1 MVLQHSGVASGERTG
16 CRAWFC
22 LIAIAIGLMLSESPT
37 ALAQSIFAHLSGTVT
52 DSSGA
57 VVTGARVTVTNSASR
72 ITQQVITNKEGY
84 FSIAQL
90 PIGTYDVAVQAKG
103 FEKWVGSG
111 IVLNASDVKDLS
123 IPLRVGTESQ
133 TVEVSATAD
142 QIDITESGAKAETI
156 SAEDLEKQPLIGRN
170 ATEILRI
177 IPGAAQI
184 TRSGTNRPAS
194 DGQNIGINGFMV
206 NGNNSGMSGVSI
218 NGQSGTGLS
227 INQDGQ
233 NVEDPG
239 APGGGTPVNPNPD
252 MISEIQIMTSN
263 YGADNAKGPVV
274 INTVSKSGGAGI
286 HGDFHFFARNSVLNA
301 EEADNKAQEDSSG
314 KSRGSFFIPSH
325 YYYPGFTVGGPIVIP
340 HTHFDGKG
348 RTKFFFHEA
357 FENYRQL
364 VDGGIND
371 AFVPTADMIKTG
383 DFSALGTSPYLGKS
397 DGGWAQPY
405 WSINGRYGVLGLPQ
419 QPTDSAL
426 LAERKGCTI
435 NNGVMS
441 QACIDPNAQLW
452 LQHSLP
458 TANLSAP
465 NSDGWNYVSTV
476 QQSDNSTHNM
486 AKFDMNFGENT
497 KAYIT
502 WSRQRENAIE
512 PLGLWQG
519 SGNWVIPGPSQDLSK
534 NTSDLYTFNML
545 HVFSPSLTVEG
556 RVGYTHMDMPGSP
569 QTKANVLRKDMGF
582 PLKGVFNNPNA
593 PIATSWS
600 GSIPNIGDIGHDYH
614 PNFYAEKGIPS
625 TGADLTKVYK
635 THTAKFGFLWENIYN
650 AQDAWSQYQG
660 VFSYGIWNR
669 FFTGNNYADILMGA
683 NQGYYEQALPPV
695 VHMQQA
701 ATSFYAND
709 HWKLNRRVTLDYGLR
724 FEHYATPYADNQYG
738 AAVFDPSKYGADV
751 TAGKQNP
758 GVSWH
763 NINSSTPI
771 SGATQQFLVYSPR
784 FGASIDVYG
793 NGKTIV
799 RGGWGMYRYEINM
812 QDDHLGAANT
822 ALGSVGWGAPGA
834 AATWEDIDQF
844 QNTGSGSNITCA
856 AAQTGGIDAGKT
868 SDCAPA
874 IKFGAPTNMQNG
886 NITALDARDKD
897 QPYTVTYSLN
907 IDQEFPKRLM
917 AEFSYVGNYSALG
930 QVGVNFNAVPIGAMT
945 NTTVDAKC
953 SDLDT
958 SATNPEQTRLSDS
971 QCQQRFRPFPYY
983 QGINANES
991 GGLSQYDSLQTK
1003 LTRSSQWV
1011 TFNLNYAWSKN
1022 MGNTT
1027 SSGAFKDWGKHEY
1040 WNVLSYNRT
1049 HVFNASYVFTT
1060 PTKQFSNRFL
1070 RGAVNG
1076 YQLSG
1081 ITQMQSGAMLSAVS
1095 GTYFNL
1101 QNGPNA
1107 VYSVGSPD
1115 VTVAPVLTCDPSLG
1129 LKKNQ
1134 FANPSCFAFPTQ
1146 GTGIGNTRMPALHG
1160 PLYWGSDAAAEKDF
1174 TITEHQKVEFR
1185 FTAKNFMNHDLL
1197 SFASGDPNLTLNFS
1211 NGGSGAPPLGTLQN
1225 ASTFGYAT
1233 KHYGQRLLELSAKY
1247 TF

>member
-1 MVLQHSGVASGERTG
+1 MRTG
-16 CRAWFC
+16 CRAWRC
-22 LIAIAIGLMLSESPT
+22 LIAIAIGLVLSACST
-37 ALAQSIFAHLSGTVT
+37 ASAQSIFAHLSGSVT
-52 DSSGA
+52 DTSGA
-57 VVTGARVTVTNSASR
+57 VVAGAKITVTNSATR
-72 ITQQVITNKEGY
+72 ITQQLTTNKDGY
-84 FSIAQL
+84 FSVGQL
-90 PIGTYDVAVQAKG
+90 AIGTYDVSVQAKG
-103 FEKWVGSG
+103 FEKWNGTG

-123 IPLRVGTESQ
+123 IPLRVGAETQ

-184 TRSGTNRPAS
+184 TLNGTNRPAA
-194 DGQNIGINGFMV
+194 DGEMIGVNGFTV
-206 NGNNSGMSGVSI
+206 NGNAGGMAGVSI

-239 APGGGTPVNPNPD
+239 APGGATPVNPNPD
-252 MISEIQIMTSN
+252 MISEIQVLTSN

-274 INTVSKSGGAGI
+274 INTVSKSGGSRF

-301 EEADNKAQEDSSG
+301 EEADSRAQEVQNNFKPG
-314 KSRGSFFIPSH
+314 YLKVPSQ
-325 YYYPGFTVGGPIVIP
+325 YYYPGFTVGGPVIIP
-340 HTHFDGKG
+340 HTGLNGKG
-348 RTKFFFHEA
+348 RNRFFFHEA
-357 FENYRQL
+357 FEDYRQL
-364 VDGGIND
+364 IDGGIND
-371 AFVPTADMIKTG
+371 AFVPTADMITTG
-383 DFSALGTSPYLGKS
+383 DFSALGTADYLSKN

-405 WSINGRYGVLGLPQ
+405 WSINGRYGVLGVPQ
-419 QPTDSAL
+419 SPTDQAF
-426 LAERKGCTI
+426 LAERPGCSI
-435 NNGVMS
+435 NNGVMTK
-441 QACIDPNAQLW
+441 ACIDPSAQLW

-458 TANLSAP
+458 AANLSVP
-465 NSDGWNYVSTV
+465 NSAGWNYVKTV
-476 QQSDNSTHNM
+476 QEPQNDAHNM
-486 AKFDMNFGENT
+486 AKLDMNFGENT

-502 WSRQRENAIE
+502 WSRQRENATE

-519 SGNWVIPGPSQDLSK
+519 SGDWVVPGPSPDLSK

-569 QTKANVLRKDMGF
+569 QIKANVLRSDMNF

-625 TGADLTKVYK
+625 AGADLTKVFR

-650 AQDAWSQYQG
+650 AQDAWAQYQG
-660 VFSYGIWNR
+660 VFSYGIWSR

-701 ATSFYAND
+701 ATSFYATD
-709 HWKLNRRVTLDYGLR
+709 HWKLNRRITLDYGLR
-724 FEHYATPYADNQYG
+724 FEHYAAPYADNRYG
-738 AAVFDPSKYGADV
+738 GAVFDPSKYNADLL
-751 TAGKQNP
+751 AGKQDP

-763 NINSSTPI
+763 SLNSSTPL
-771 SGATQQFLVYSPR
+771 SGSTQQYLVYSPR
-784 FGASIDVYG
+784 VGASIDVYG
-793 NGKTIV
+793 NGKTVV
-799 RGGWGMYRYEINM
+799 RGGWGMYRYETNL
-812 QDDHLGAANT
+812 QDNHLGAANT

-834 AATWEDIDQF
+834 AATWEDIDLF
-844 QNTGSGSNITCA
+844 QSTGASGSCA
-856 AAQTGGIDAGKT
+856 AAQTGGIDSGKS

-874 IKFGAPTNMQNG
+874 IAFGVPTNMANSS
-886 NITALDARDKD
+886 ISVLDSRDKD

-907 IDQEFPKRLM
+907 IDQEFPRKFM
-917 AEFSYVGNYSALG
+917 AEMSYVGNYSALG
-930 QVGVNFNAVPIGAMT
+930 QVGVNFNAVPVGAMT
-945 NTTVDAKC
+945 DATVAAKC

-958 SATNPEQTRLSDS
+958 SATNPNSTRLSDA
-971 QCQQRFRPFPYY
+971 QCQQRFRPYPYY

-991 GGLSQYDSLQTK
+991 GGLSQYDSLQAK
-1003 LTRSSQWV
+1003 LTRSSQWA

-1022 MGNTT
+1022 MGDPT
-1027 SSGAFKDWGKHEY
+1027 SSGAFSDWGKHEY
-1040 WNVLSYNRT
+1040 WTVLNYNRA

-1060 PTKQFSNRFL
+1060 PTKRFGNRFL
-1070 RGAVNG
+1070 SGAVNG
-1076 YQLSG
+1076 YQFSG
-1081 ITQMQSGAMLSAVS
+1081 ITQVQSGAMLSAVS
-1095 GTYFNL
+1095 GYYLNL

-1107 VYSVGSPD
+1107 VYSIGSPD
-1115 VTVAPVLTCDPSLG
+1115 VTVAPVLTCDPALG

-1134 FANPSCFAFPTQ
+1134 FANPNCFAFPTQ

-1160 PLYWGSDAAAEKDF
+1160 PLYWTSDAAAEKDF
-1174 TITEHQKVEFR
+1174 AMTEHQRLEFR

-1197 SFASGDPNLTLNFS
+1197 SFRASDPNLTLNFS

-1225 ASTFGYAT
+1225 ASTFGFAT
-1233 KHYGQRLLELSAKY
+1233 AHYGHRLLELSAKY